1 MAVADSL
8 DHFHHGFIN
17 PVIYKLTSRTKAIS
31 DTQHVDAAVAR
42 VDYANS
48 VDATDG
54 LLRSVRTFDYGNLTI
69 HTTKGYD
76 DVTGLGSPSGLLFLL
91 LV

>member
-1 MAVADSL
+1 MAVADSF

-31 DTQHVDAAVAR
+31 DVQHVDAAVAR

-48 VDATDG
+48 VDASDG
-54 LLRSVRTFDYGNLTI
+54 LLRSVRTFDYQGLTI